1 MLHSHIRIRSEMVAG
16 NQDIWSALTE
26 PLSSFVGGEETKV
39 AEMKS
44 KDLARQE
51 EAERRRYRRR
61 IQTLQKEV
69 EEVNED
75 ATNAR
80 RLLWEAE
87 DKIKESDDQ
96 IRKLENHLNE
106 LLELRE
112 KDLNNI
118 KALRIANSDCV
129 ENESR
134 AREAMEVFKKCY
146 KRAQVKIKDH
156 EEEIMAL
163 REHRESAERGRNDDL
178 DTSGMVNESA
188 LEYIQSVSAEKEKRL
203 KKMLSETETE
213 VDLWKS
219 KYKVAHKRCQ
229 NWQEQMLAMEHP
241 TEGAA
246 HIKRQRIQIENLESE
261 IKTMKVKVE
270 EDLGQNDCRNPFEGM
285 AQNATSCAEDA
296 REGLTQGFMDGF
308 QNLNCSSPTM

>member
-1 MLHSHIRIRSEMVAG
+1 
-16 NQDIWSALTE
+16 
-26 PLSSFVGGEETKV
+26 
-39 AEMKS
+39 MKS
-44 KDLARQE
+44 RDLARQD
-51 EAERRRYRRR
+51 EAERRRYRRQ

-87 DKIKESDDQ
+87 DKLKESDDQ

-112 KDLNNI
+112 KDLQNI
-118 KALRIANSDCV
+118 KALRVANSDCV

-146 KRAQVKIKDH
+146 KRAQVKIKEH

-163 REHRESAERGRNDDL
+163 REHRESAERGRNEMGDL

-203 KKMLSETETE
+203 KKMLSETEVE

-229 NWQEQMLAMEHP
+229 NWQEQILAMEHP

-246 HIKRQRIQIENLESE
+246 HIKRQRIQIENLEAE
-261 IKTMKVKVE
+261 IKTMKEKVV

-285 AQNATSCAEDA
+285 MQATTSCAEDA
-296 REGLTQGFMDGF
+296 RDGLAKDFMDGF

>member
-1 MLHSHIRIRSEMVAG
+1 MVA
-16 NQDIWSALTE
+16 QDNIWSALTE
-26 PLSSFVGGEETKV
+26 PLGSFVGGEEKKI
-39 AEMKS
+39 AEMK
-44 KDLARQE
+44 KQDVARQE
-51 EAERRRYRRR
+51 EAERRRLKRR

-69 EEVNED
+69 EDVNED
-75 ATNAR
+75 ATNSR
-80 RLLWEAE
+80 RMLWEAE
-87 DKIKESDDQ
+87 DKLKESDDQ

-112 KDLNNI
+112 NDLANI
-118 KALRIANSDCV
+118 KALRVANSDCV

-146 KRAQVKIKDH
+146 KRAQVKIKEH

-163 REHRESAERGRNDDL
+163 REHKESAERGGIEMGDH

-203 KKMLSETETE
+203 KKMLSETEVE

-219 KYKVAHKRCQ
+219 KYKVANKRAQ
-229 NWQEQMLAMEHP
+229 NWQEQILAMEHP

-246 HIKRQRIQIENLESE
+246 HIKRQRIQIENLEVE
-261 IKTMKVKVE
+261 LKGMKQKVV
-270 EDLGQNDCRNPFEGM
+270 EDLGHNDCRNPFEGM
-285 AQNATSCAEDA
+285 VQGATSCGEDA
-296 REGLTQGFMDGF
+296 RDGLVSAHEGLSKTFMDGF
-308 QNLNCSSPTM
+308 QTLNCSSPTM